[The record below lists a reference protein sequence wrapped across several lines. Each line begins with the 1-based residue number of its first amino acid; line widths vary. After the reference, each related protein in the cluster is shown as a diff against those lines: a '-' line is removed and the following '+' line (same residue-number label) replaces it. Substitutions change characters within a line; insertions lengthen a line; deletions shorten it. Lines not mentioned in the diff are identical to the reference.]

1 MRVFT
6 TIFLAEKPSSDTGRA
21 EESTGDF
28 SVDFSVDFDA
38 KRGLF
43 EIKRINLER
52 ITNLENRNW
61 FVDDLPSED

>member
-1 MRVFT
+1 MQVFT
-6 TIFLAEKPSSDTGRA
+6 SIFLAETLTSNTGIA

-28 SVDFSVDFDA
+28 TGELIGDFEN
-38 KRGLF
+38 KRGRF

-52 ITNLENRNW
+52 ITMLEARNW